1 MKKASAPL
9 RLATVCLAVM
19 LASCSKDPPPKPDDG
34 PKKGTPVPSD
44 MVFND
49 FVPPSGGG
57 GIVGVKGAD
66 GGLEGGADLGTASTA
81 DGSAPSAGANAGAGG
96 GGADDPNAFK
106 VTEPGSE
113 PRAARRYAF
122 VANKTEKRV
131 FTLKQSAVGEGAPP
145 GELSIVITLEL
156 TPKVV
161 KPTGARFEL
170 KVVSVDVPDIPAA
183 QKAQASAAFAAFKGL
198 AAQFDLSKQGEIG
211 EIDFK
216 ADEKLQQQGQLAELV
231 LNGIQQALDILVP
244 TFPDAPVGAGAKWE
258 RTVDKRDPR
267 GMNETNKRVYT
278 LKEAT
283 DTGGV
288 VTVESDINV
297 PKTAVQSRRGGPP
310 MTLEVK
316 QKGTHTYQYKV
327 AGISSKVDGETS
339 ATQKIE
345 ASDGAKKQ
353 TQSIATKAKM
363 TLESK

>member
-9 RLATVCLAVM
+9 RLATLCLAVM

-81 DGSAPSAGANAGAGG
+81 EGGAPSAGASAGAGG
-96 GGADDPNAFK
+96 ADEANAFK

-113 PRAARRYAF
+113 PRVARRFAF

-131 FTLKQSAVGEGAPP
+131 FTLKQSASGEGAPP
-145 GELSIVITLEL
+145 GELAIVITMEL
-156 TPKVV
+156 TPKTV
-161 KPTGARFEL
+161 KPAGARFEL
-170 KVVSVDVPDIPAA
+170 KVASVEVPDIPAA

-198 AAQFDLSKQGEIG
+198 TAQFDLSKQGEIG

-231 LNGIQQALDILVP
+231 LNGIQQALDLLVP

-278 LKEAT
+278 LKEAN

-288 VTVESDINV
+288 VTVESDVNV

-345 ASDGAKKQ
+345 ASGEGGKKQ
-353 TQSIATKAKM
+353 TQAIATKAKI
-363 TLESK
+363 TLDSK